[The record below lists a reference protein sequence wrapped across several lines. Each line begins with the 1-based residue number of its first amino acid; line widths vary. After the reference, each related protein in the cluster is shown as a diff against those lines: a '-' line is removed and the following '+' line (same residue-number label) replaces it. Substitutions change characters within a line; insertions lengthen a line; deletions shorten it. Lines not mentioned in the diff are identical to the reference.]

1 MKNLR
6 LKNKLISASCD
17 YCGSADVGIDR
28 SPFWD
33 AKNLSWEVPEVAP
46 YENYAFKYERKNE
59 VTTPFTRAY
68 CDTCKGD
75 TRIRFDVM
83 KTGEDFESASYYHAR
98 ITERIP
104 LDNGSGG
111 WDTIFYDHS
120 FESLDELEQKL
131 SVTMWDQNCDV
142 KISKVFKEEIK

>member
-111 WDTIFYDHS
+111 GDTIFYDHS

-142 KISKVFKEEIK
+142 KISKVFKEEIE

>member
-33 AKNLSWEVPEVAP
+33 AKNLSLEVPEVAP